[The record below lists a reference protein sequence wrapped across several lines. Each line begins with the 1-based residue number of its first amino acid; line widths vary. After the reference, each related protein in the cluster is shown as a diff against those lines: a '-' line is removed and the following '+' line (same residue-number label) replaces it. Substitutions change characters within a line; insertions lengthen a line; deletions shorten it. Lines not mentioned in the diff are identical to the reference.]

1 MSRKFLVLLFLSG
14 LLISARGGMPAL
26 AEESP
31 GARVRSMLD
40 EVMAIQTDPRLAGPS
55 NREQRRSAIKKII
68 AQNFY
73 FDAMAQQALAAYWE
87 KISPAER
94 SEFKNIFQDLFQES
108 YTKLVLDFLKRE
120 KVLYN
125 NEEIQTMRATI
136 KTTLVRV
143 NEEISVDYSLQSVQ
157 GQWLVDDVS
166 IDGVSIVRN
175 YRQSFNRVVQ
185 TESFKSLLQKLRL
198 QQRAIEKPS

>member
-1 MSRKFLVLLFLSG
+1 MNRKFFFLLLLG
-14 LLISARGGMPAL
+14 LLISARERTPAL
-26 AEESP
+26 AEEAP
-31 GARVRSMLD
+31 AVRVRSMLD
-40 EVMAIQTDPRLAGPS
+40 EVMAIQTDPRLEGPT
-55 NREQRRSAIKKII
+55 NREQRRAAIKKVI
-68 AQNFY
+68 ARNFY
-73 FDAMAQQALAAYWE
+73 FDAMAQQALGPYWE
-87 KISPAER
+87 KISPAEK
-94 SEFKNIFQDLFQES
+94 SEFKKVFQDLFQES

-125 NEEIQTMRATI
+125 SEELEPVRAQI

-175 YRQSFNRVVQ
+175 YRQSFTRVVQ

>member
-1 MSRKFLVLLFLSG
+1 MNRNFFFLLLLG
-14 LLISARGGMPAL
+14 LLISARGGVPAF
-26 AEESP
+26 AEEAP
-31 GARVRSMLD
+31 AARVRSMLD
-40 EVMAIQTDPRLAGPS
+40 EVMAIQTDPRLEGAS
-55 NREQRRSAIKKII
+55 NREQRRAAIKKVI
-68 AQNFY
+68 ARNFY
-73 FDAMAQQALAAYWE
+73 FDAMAQQALGPYWE
-87 KISPAER
+87 KISPAEK
-94 SEFKNIFQDLFQES
+94 SEFKKVFQDLFQES

-120 KVLYN
+120 KVLYHS
-125 NEEIQTMRATI
+125 EELEPMRAQI

-175 YRQSFNRVVQ
+175 YRQSFTRVVQ

>member
-1 MSRKFLVLLFLSG
+1 MNRKFFFLLLLG
-14 LLISARGGMPAL
+14 LLISARGGTPAL
-26 AEESP
+26 AEEAP
-31 GARVRSMLD
+31 AARVRSMLD
-40 EVMAIQTDPRLAGPS
+40 EVMAIQTDPRLEGPS
-55 NREQRRSAIKKII
+55 NREQRRAAIKKVI
-68 AQNFY
+68 ARNFY
-73 FDAMAQQALAAYWE
+73 FDAMAQQALGPYWE
-87 KISPAER
+87 KVSPAEK
-94 SEFKNIFQDLFQES
+94 SEFKKVFQDLFQES

-125 NEEIQTMRATI
+125 SEELEPVRAQI

-175 YRQSFNRVVQ
+175 YRQSFTRVVQ